1 MYLIRTSP
9 MLTAIFL
16 VPLLILGLSLALLAP
31 VLAHLFRRCEM
42 TEITPEWLKNFSVSA
57 YYPMQGLLSDEDF
70 HFLVRQ
76 PGFDF
81 SLYRKLRRERL
92 LIFHQYSRRLVSDF
106 NRLHTAARL
115 LIARGQEDRSELMV
129 RLFKLKIRFSVAVLQ
144 SEISYLCCRI
154 GIGRLVVHS
163 MIARLEEMS
172 AELNGLAA
180 QRVAAH

>member
-1 MYLIRTSP
+1 

-16 VPLLILGLSLALLAP
+16 APFVILGLSLVLAAP
-31 VLAHLFRRCEM
+31 VLARLFRRCEM
-42 TEITPEWLKNFSVSA
+42 SEITPEWLESFSVTA

-70 HFLVRQ
+70 RFLARQ

-92 LIFHQYSRRLVSDF
+92 LIFRQYLSRLISDF
-106 NRLHTAARL
+106 NRLHTVARV
-115 LIARGQEDRSELMV
+115 LIARGQEDRSDLMM
-129 RLFKLKIRFSVAVLQ
+129 RLFKLKIRFSLAVMQ

-154 GIGRLVVHS
+154 GIGGLIAS
-163 MIARLEEMS
+163 NMIARLEEMS

-180 QRVAAH
+180 PGAVAH